1 MEKQKGL
8 KALLLVGGFGTR
20 LRPLTLSKA
29 KPLVEFVNKPIM
41 CHQIEALKT
50 VGVTEIVLAINY
62 QPERMYDFI
71 KEAEKKYDIKITCS
85 KEEEPLGTGKYIYNQ
100 QPVQLV

>member
-1 MEKQKGL
+1 MERKGL

-29 KPLVEFVNKPIM
+29 KPLVDFINKPIM

-62 QPERMYDFI
+62 QPEKMYDFI
-71 KEAEKKYDIKITCS
+71 KEAENKYGVKITCS
-85 KEEEPLGTGKYIYNQ
+85 KEEEPLNTGKY
-100 QPVQLV
+100 LVYF